1 MENFTLLEL
10 DIITAFFNNPQT
22 IKAFIK
28 ESDMD
33 NPLQA
38 ELLATKLH
46 NTFQTKFKK
55 RLENRCTEIQS
66 VNIENQTNLLPSI

>member
-1 MENFTLLEL
+1 MKNFTLLEL

-33 NPLQA
+33 TPLQA
-38 ELLATKLH
+38 ELLAAKLH
-46 NTFQTKFKK
+46 TTFQTEFKK
-55 RLENRCTEIQS
+55 RLETRCTEIQS
-66 VNIENQTNLLPSI
+66 GNHQPQ